1 MKILFLLAALA
12 HSSGADSICVLSDIL
27 FGPAES
33 HIRLSGVQS
42 NRLWTDVSIPNV
54 HYATDD
60 EIWGSEF
67 PIDTG
72 MFSNGKEQLT
82 NLATGQGSTAKGF
95 CKCSKPEETNTRSLC
110 DTQRKPQQETH
121 SLCETQRNLL
131 EKYVTLDDNYM
142 LPATYADGYGDE
154 ANKKFGC
161 KRLKD
166 YLNRYRDS
174 TGWMGTTTI
183 PTTMFDLLKE
193 LLEERIDTLIQLDD
207 DADQRASRHR
217 VFDEQLLDT
226 YSLCMKQ
233 RNSLGKDSAFV

>member
-1 MKILFLLAALA
+1 MNILFLLAALA
-12 HSSGADSICVLSDIL
+12 HSSGTDSICVLSDIP
-27 FGPAES
+27 FGSPKS
-33 HIRLSGVQS
+33 HIRPSGIRL
-42 NRLWTDVSIPNV
+42 NRLWSDVSIPNV

-82 NLATGQGSTAKGF
+82 NLATEQGSTVKGF
-95 CKCSKPEETNTRSLC
+95 CKCSKPEETNTRSL
-110 DTQRKPQQETH
+110 PQQEAH

-131 EKYVTLDDNYM
+131 EKYVTMSDNYREPHDEVLHDNYM

-166 YLNRYRDS
+166 YLNRYRD
-174 TGWMGTTTI
+174 
-183 PTTMFDLLKE
+183 
-193 LLEERIDTLIQLDD
+193 
-207 DADQRASRHR
+207 AHQRASRHR
-217 VFDEQLLDT
+217 DFDEQLLDT

-233 RNSLGKDSAFV
+233 RNSLGKDSALLEVLATAKFWQRT